1 MKMSEWRGKLIPTNE
16 RGFMEHEHEAPDLND
31 FGIQDVAGATLVM
44 VGVLVEQ
51 YIKDGYCDPIMYR
64 ALDTAKLLAGR
75 LANLAI
81 ENEDTGTA
89 EQAIDLVTSF
99 QLTLMEAGEVMNRI
113 IEEHDLPV
121 MKNTFEMNP
130 NHPKV
135 SRRLEENGK

>member
-1 MKMSEWRGKLIPTNE
+1 
-16 RGFMEHEHEAPDLND
+16 MEHEHEAPDLDD
-31 FGIQDVAGATLVM
+31 FAVQDVAGATLVM

-51 YIKDGYCDPIMYR
+51 YIKDGYCDPIMYK
-64 ALDTAKLLAGR
+64 ALNTAKLLAGR

-113 IEEHDLPV
+113 IEEHNLPV
-121 MKNTFEMNP
+121 RKNTFDIDP
-130 NHPKV
+130 SHPKV
-135 SRRLEENGK
+135 SERLEFDGEQD